1 MTIFLFLSLFCLKG
15 LTRYDTALISAK
27 GKGNFFPKLLSTEV
41 PSEKTEILLKMIYH
55 KKVYLKEGSQ
65 MYICIIV
72 FSLITFVLHLSQ
84 RKTLYILSDL
94 LIYPLRL
101 YLVNEICFVTFN
113 NNKCFYLQLIGL
125 NVSTVVGIVL
135 MPKLM
140 EEC

>member
-1 MTIFLFLSLFCLKG
+1 
-15 LTRYDTALISAK
+15 
-27 GKGNFFPKLLSTEV
+27 LSTEV

-55 KKVYLKEGSQ
+55 KKVYLKEESQ

-101 YLVNEICFVTFN
+101 YLVNDIFFVTFN

-135 MPKLM
+135 MPKLLK
-140 EEC
+140 ECWDYNYQSKIIFKKHLWFFDRNLTDLKLNKVKCYH